1 MLRKLYLIL
10 LAGCTSLCALAQY
23 IPSRYPIEMVVH
35 RGANHL
41 APENT
46 QASAVA
52 AVDHGANWVELDVRR
67 TCDNQLYNLHDE
79 TLDRTTNGS
88 GRLSDWL
95 ACDVDTLDAGSWY
108 GPQYQGL
115 SVPTIA
121 EMLDVLKGK
130 ANVFFDVKRG
140 TPVEKLIALVR
151 EKGFAENS
159 FFWFADPEMLKEFV
173 RLAPEMKVKVNA
185 RDVAQLKEWM
195 KVCRPSYVE
204 VAAEQITP
212 SFRSYCRKQ
221 GIRMMAAIQGDEAS
235 YRKALAV
242 KPDMVNLDRPEL
254 FSRLQEEIASAAPC
268 AAWVDPRIGS
278 EGLGRVFI
286 GPSVPFGMV
295 KPSPDCTPSPNSG
308 WLPMPER
315 VDGFSQVHVSGTGGG
330 PKYGNILVT
339 PFTEG
344 FDRTQHF
351 DYRTS
356 EEIRLGYYET
366 SFRESSIRT
375 QITTARRASMYRFTY
390 PERTDKGLAVDAGF
404 FLGESPV
411 PDARE
416 AQQLVGSEIEV
427 VNDHALRGY
436 SRIRGGWNNGRAYT
450 VYFYAETDRPFS
462 FRTWK
467 GTTLTAKASQSDT
480 GQKTGA
486 LLRFAESDSV
496 VQLRI
501 GISFISTLKA
511 QENLRADIP
520 HWNFEGIYRR
530 LLLQWE
536 NLLSRIE
543 IASDTPEAQK
553 RMFYT
558 ALYHTMI
565 MPVDRTGENPLWTD
579 PEPYYDD
586 FYAIWDTYRSSSPL
600 ITLIDQQRAVDMV
613 RSLVNIGK
621 RDGYMPDARSG
632 NCNGRTQGGS
642 NAEIVIADAYVKG
655 LKGIDYEQALQA
667 MLKDATVDPGGD
679 HEAHGRGGLDE
690 YLRLGYVPYGIDR
703 AGNRTV
709 EYAYCDYAIA
719 QVAKGLG
726 HEELSQHYLRQSG
739 NWKNLWRRDFHHQGA
754 QGFILPRD
762 ANGQWLD
769 SLTYGHSRL
778 QHPRFRYTPLTFEG
792 PWYKPWWGMFFYEAS
807 SWEYSLSIPHDVP
820 GLMEMSGGPAA
831 FEQRLD
837 IFFDRGFF
845 NVNNEPSFLSPCLYH
860 WLGKPERSSD
870 CVLDIIR
877 RHYSDG
883 PVGLPGNDDS
893 GAMSSWLAFHMMGLY
908 PNAGQ
913 DYYLLHTP
921 LLREATLCL
930 EEGRRFTIRAQGLSE
945 TNCYIVS
952 AKLNGQDYPYSTL
965 RHARLMEGGELVLT
979 MGSKPAAWGR
989 SMGEGFPECPV
1000 VSAVEAP
1007 AMASQPVSAQVSER
1021 KKGEYLFIFRLHGQ
1035 TRRYEM
1041 TFRPEGDALRVE
1053 WGIERNLHWQSGSFL
1068 HSAAG
1073 LKSGRELC
1081 SFMPIDGDHLSL
1093 SDHQTAYLLSSEA
1106 LAEVKSRGE
1115 VFYNARMFRLVDS
1128 DEQVDNVPLLH
1139 LRDEVEGC
1147 EMWVLDQPSLP
1158 LVWRMKN
1165 NPLEQDWEASRL

>member
-1 MLRKLYLIL
+1 MLRKLYLIF
-10 LAGCTSLCALAQY
+10 LAGCTSLCVLAQY

-67 TCDNQLYNLHDE
+67 TRDNHLYNLHDE

-221 GIRMMAAIQGDEAS
+221 GIRIMAAIQGDEAS

-254 FSRLQEEIASAAPC
+254 FSRLQEEIASASPC

-339 PFTEG
+339 PFTKG

-390 PERTDKGLAVDAGF
+390 PEHTDKGLAVDAGF

-870 CVLDIIR
+870 RVLDIIR

-945 TNCYIVS
+945 TNRYIVS

-965 RHARLMEGGELVLT
+965 RHARLMEGGKLVLT

-989 SMGEGFPECPV
+989 SMGEGFSECPV

-1007 AMASQPVSAQVSER
+1007 AMASQSVSDQVSER
-1021 KKGEYLFIFRLHGQ
+1021 KKGEYLFTFRLHGQ

-1068 HSAAG
+1068 HTAAG

-1081 SFMPIDGDHLSL
+1081 SFMPIDGDHLTL

-1115 VFYNARMFRLVDS
+1115 VCYNARMFRLVDS